1 MFKFFYKF
9 FLIFLITVSFLII
22 FFTYFGVET
31 SRFDA
36 LIKSKANDIN
46 RFVKLDF
53 KNTKIHLNP
62 LKLNLSVRLQKP
74 KILVKYDQISLSKLD
89 FFIPLKSFL
98 TSDFILQRSEVSFSK
113 NDIKDLIKITN
124 IFIPK
129 ILNKK
134 LNKIFHQ
141 GSLEGKFIIPF
152 TKDGTIDKEY
162 SFEGKISDAS
172 INISKELQLKDFT
185 TEINHRILNSG
196 NSFSTKVIKGTL
208 YDLDLSGSE
217 IKLNRS
223 LNINK
228 FKNLLRTKG
237 NFSFDQIKKIT
248 KFFSI
253 NLNKFKE
260 INGQVDLST
269 KIDFNFTKQFKIKN
283 LKYHTEGNLHNV
295 KIEIINK
302 NTIKNYLPDYE
313 NKLFL
318 KETKITLSNL
328 ENHQSAEFAGLIKVK
343 DYFDNFKIKEHYN
356 SKEKS
361 YNFNGNFD
369 LTKTKIKISN
379 LNYKKDNKSKSK
391 VSFDIKFKPNKY
403 IVIKNLNF
411 VESKTAILL
420 SKLKLNKRFEIDDIS
435 KIRIKT
441 YKENNKNN
449 DFSINKSKK
458 TLILGKIFDAQ
469 PLLKLIFNN
478 NDQKVFSK
486 KFNSDLKINLEKVLT
501 GTDDD
506 VSSIGM
512 IATISNGSYE
522 KLSLKG
528 NFSESEIVEI
538 SIYQVEK
545 DKKTL
550 HVISDRARPF
560 IKNFKFIK
568 GFEGGRLEYESIIS
582 KNNSNSS
589 LTIND
594 FTVSKVPVLTKLLT
608 LASLQG
614 IADTLTGEGIRF
626 ESFEMKTNSKDNLL
640 TIEDALAMGPAI
652 SILLE
657 GYVDKGKTVSLRG
670 TLVPATKLNSIIA
683 NIPLVGEILVGK
695 KAGEGVVG
703 VSFKMK
709 GSPDDIKTTV
719 NPIKT
724 LTPRFIV
731 RAVEKMKKKKENK
744 SK

>member
-53 KNTKIHLNP
+53 NNTKIHLNP

-74 KILVKYDQISLSKLD
+74 KILVKNDKISLSKLD

-98 TSDFILQRSEVSFSK
+98 TSDFILQRLEVSFSK

-134 LNKIFHQ
+134 INKIFYK

-152 TKDGTIDKEY
+152 AKDGTIDKDY

-172 INISKELQLKDFT
+172 INISKELKLKDFT

-223 LNINK
+223 LKINK

-237 NFSFDQIKKIT
+237 NLSFEQIKKIT
-248 KFFSI
+248 KFFSL

-260 INGQVDLST
+260 INGQIDLST

-318 KETKITLSNL
+318 KETKIILSNL
-328 ENHQSAEFAGLIKVK
+328 ENYQSAEFAGLIKVK
-343 DYFDNFKIKEHYN
+343 DYFDKFKIKEHYN
-356 SKEKS
+356 SKDKS

-411 VESKTAILL
+411 VESKTAILF

-594 FTVSKVPVLTKLLT
+594 FNVSKVPALTKLLT

-614 IADTLTGEGIRF
+614 IADTLSGEGIRF
-626 ESFEMKTNSKDNLL
+626 ESFEMKTNSKNNLL

-703 VSFKMK
+703 VSFKIK
-709 GSPDDIKTTV
+709 GSPDNIKTTV

>member
-134 LNKIFHQ
+134 INKIFYK

-152 TKDGTIDKEY
+152 AKDGTIDKDY

-172 INISKELQLKDFT
+172 INISKELKLKDFT

-223 LNINK
+223 LKINK
-228 FKNLLRTKG
+228 FKNLLRTKW
-237 NFSFDQIKKIT
+237 NLSFEQIKKIT
-248 KFFSI
+248 KFFSL

-260 INGQVDLST
+260 INGQIDLST

-379 LNYKKDNKSKSK
+379 LNYKKDNKSQSK

-486 KFNSDLKINLEKVLT
+486 KFNSDLKINLDKVLT

-550 HVISDRARPF
+550 QVISDRARPF
-560 IKNFKFIK
+560 VKNFKFIK

-594 FTVSKVPVLTKLLT
+594 FNVSKVPALTKLLT

-614 IADTLTGEGIRF
+614 IADTLSGEGIRF
-626 ESFEMKTNSKDNLL
+626 ESFEMKTNSKNNLL

-703 VSFKMK
+703 VSFKIK

>member
-1 MFKFFYKF
+1 MQ
-9 FLIFLITVSFLII
+9 
-22 FFTYFGVET
+22 
-31 SRFDA
+31 
-36 LIKSKANDIN
+36 
-46 RFVKLDF
+46 
-53 KNTKIHLNP
+53 
-62 LKLNLSVRLQKP
+62 RL
-74 KILVKYDQISLSKLD
+74 
-89 FFIPLKSFL
+89 
-98 TSDFILQRSEVSFSK
+98 EVSFSK

-134 LNKIFHQ
+134 INKIFYK

-152 TKDGTIDKEY
+152 AKDGTIDKDY

-172 INISKELQLKDFT
+172 INISKELKLKDFT

-223 LNINK
+223 LKINK

-318 KETKITLSNL
+318 KETKIILSNL
-328 ENHQSAEFAGLIKVK
+328 ENYQSAEFAGLIKVK

-356 SKEKS
+356 SKDKS

-478 NDQKVFSK
+478 NDKKVFSK
-486 KFNSDLKINLEKVLT
+486 NFNSDLKINLDKVLT

-670 TLVPATKLNSIIA
+670 TLVPATKLNSIIS

-709 GSPDDIKTTV
+709 GPPKDIKTTI

-731 RAVEKMKKKKENK
+731 RAVEKLKKKKQEQAK
-744 SK
+744 

>member
-1 MFKFFYKF
+1 MFRFFYKF
-9 FLIFLITVSFLII
+9 FLILLVTISFLII

-31 SRFDA
+31 TRFDI

-74 KILVKYDQISLSKLD
+74 KILVKDDQILLSKLD

-134 LNKIFHQ
+134 LNKIFHK

-162 SFEGKISDAS
+162 SFEGKILDAS
-172 INISKELQLKDFT
+172 INISKELKLKDFT
-185 TEINHRILNSG
+185 TEINHRILNRG
-196 NSFSTKVIKGTL
+196 NIFSIKVIKGTL
-208 YDLDLSGSE
+208 YDLDLSGSA
-217 IKLNRS
+217 ITLNRS
-223 LNINK
+223 LNLNK
-228 FKNLLRTKG
+228 FKNLIKTKG
-237 NFSFDQIKKIT
+237 NLTFDQIKKIT
-248 KFFSI
+248 KLFSI

-260 INGQVDLST
+260 INGQVDLLT
-269 KIDFNFTKQFKIKN
+269 KVDFNFTKQFKIKN
-283 LKYHTEGNLHNV
+283 LKYHTEGNLYNA

-328 ENHQSAEFAGLIKVK
+328 ENYQSAEFVGLIKVK
-343 DYFDNFKIKEHYN
+343 DYFENFKIKEHYN

-411 VESKTAILL
+411 IESKTAIFL
-420 SKLKLNKRFEIDDIS
+420 SNLKLNERFEIDDIS
-435 KIRIKT
+435 KIQIKT

-449 DFSINKSKK
+449 DFSINKTQK

-478 NDQKVFSK
+478 NDKKVFSK
-486 KFNSDLKINLEKVLT
+486 NFNSELKINLDKVLT

-506 VSSIGM
+506 VFSIGM
-512 IATISNGSYE
+512 IATVSNGSYE

-528 NFSESEIVEI
+528 NFSESEIIEI
-538 SIYQVEK
+538 SIYQVDK

-550 HVISDRARPF
+550 QVISDRARPF
-560 IKNFKFIK
+560 VKNFKFIK
-568 GFEGGRLEYESIIS
+568 GFEGGRLEYESIIT

-594 FTVSKVPVLTKLLT
+594 FNVSKVPALTKLLT
-608 LASLQG
+608 LASLKG
-614 IADTLTGEGIRF
+614 IADTLSGEGIRF
-626 ESFEMKTNSKDNLL
+626 ESFEMKTNSKNNLL

-683 NIPLVGEILVGK
+683 NIPLIGEILVGK

-709 GSPDDIKTTV
+709 GSPEDIKTTV

>member
-53 KNTKIHLNP
+53 NNTKIHLNP

-74 KILVKYDQISLSKLD
+74 KILVKNDKISLSKLD

-98 TSDFILQRSEVSFSK
+98 TSDFILQRLEVSFSK

-134 LNKIFHQ
+134 INKIFYK

-152 TKDGTIDKEY
+152 AKDGTIDKDY

-172 INISKELQLKDFT
+172 INISKELKLKDFT

-223 LNINK
+223 LKINK

-237 NFSFDQIKKIT
+237 NLSFEQINKIT
-248 KFFSI
+248 KFFSL

-260 INGQVDLST
+260 INGQIDLST

-318 KETKITLSNL
+318 KDTKIILSNL
-328 ENHQSAEFAGLIKVK
+328 ESYQSAEFAGLIKVK

-356 SKEKS
+356 SKDKS

-391 VSFDIKFKPNKY
+391 VSFDIKFKPNKN

-486 KFNSDLKINLEKVLT
+486 KFNSDLKINLDKVLT

-594 FTVSKVPVLTKLLT
+594 FNVSKVPALTKLLT

-614 IADTLTGEGIRF
+614 IADTLSGEGIRF
-626 ESFEMKTNSKDNLL
+626 ESFEMKTNSKNNLL

-703 VSFKMK
+703 VSFKIK
-709 GSPDDIKTTV
+709 GSPDNIKTTV

>member
-53 KNTKIHLNP
+53 NNTKIHLNP

-74 KILVKYDQISLSKLD
+74 KILVKNDKISLSKLD

-98 TSDFILQRSEVSFSK
+98 TSDFILQRLEVSFSK

-134 LNKIFHQ
+134 INKIFYK

-152 TKDGTIDKEY
+152 AKDGTIDKDY

-172 INISKELQLKDFT
+172 INISKELKLKDFT

-237 NFSFDQIKKIT
+237 NLSFEQINKIT
-248 KFFSI
+248 KFFSL

-260 INGQVDLST
+260 INGQIDLST

-318 KETKITLSNL
+318 KETKIILSNL
-328 ENHQSAEFAGLIKVK
+328 ENYQSAEFAGLIKVK

-356 SKEKS
+356 SKDKS

-391 VSFDIKFKPNKY
+391 VSFDIKFKPNKN

-420 SKLKLNKRFEIDDIS
+420 SQLKLNKRFEIDDIS

-486 KFNSDLKINLEKVLT
+486 KFNSDLKINLDKVLT

-594 FTVSKVPVLTKLLT
+594 FNVSKVPALTKLLT

-614 IADTLTGEGIRF
+614 IADTLSGEGIRF
-626 ESFEMKTNSKDNLL
+626 ESFEMKTNSKNNLL

-703 VSFKMK
+703 VSFKIK
-709 GSPDDIKTTV
+709 GSPDNIKTTV

>member
-53 KNTKIHLNP
+53 NNTKIHLNP

-74 KILVKYDQISLSKLD
+74 KILVKNDKISLSKLD

-98 TSDFILQRSEVSFSK
+98 TSDFILQRLEVSFSK

-134 LNKIFHQ
+134 INKIFYK

-152 TKDGTIDKEY
+152 AKDGTIDKDY

-172 INISKELQLKDFT
+172 INISKELKLKDFT

-237 NFSFDQIKKIT
+237 NLSFEQINKIT
-248 KFFSI
+248 KFFSL

-260 INGQVDLST
+260 INGQIDLST

-318 KETKITLSNL
+318 KDTKIILSNL
-328 ENHQSAEFAGLIKVK
+328 ENYQSAEFAGLIKVK

-356 SKEKS
+356 SKDKS

-391 VSFDIKFKPNKY
+391 VSFDIKFKPNKN

-486 KFNSDLKINLEKVLT
+486 KFNSDLKINLDKVLT

-594 FTVSKVPVLTKLLT
+594 FNVSKVPALTKLLT

-614 IADTLTGEGIRF
+614 IADTLSGEGIRF
-626 ESFEMKTNSKDNLL
+626 ESFEMKTNSKNNLL

-703 VSFKMK
+703 VSFKIK
-709 GSPDDIKTTV
+709 GSPDNIKTTV

>member
-53 KNTKIHLNP
+53 NNTKIHLNP

-74 KILVKYDQISLSKLD
+74 KILVKNDKISLSKLD

-98 TSDFILQRSEVSFSK
+98 TSDFILQRLEVSFSK

-134 LNKIFHQ
+134 INKIFYK

-152 TKDGTIDKEY
+152 AKDGTIDKDY

-172 INISKELQLKDFT
+172 INISKELKLKDFT

-223 LNINK
+223 LKINK

-237 NFSFDQIKKIT
+237 NLSFEQINKIT
-248 KFFSI
+248 KFFSL

-260 INGQVDLST
+260 INGQIDLST

-318 KETKITLSNL
+318 KDTKIILSNL
-328 ENHQSAEFAGLIKVK
+328 ESYQSAEFAGLIKVK

-356 SKEKS
+356 SKDKS

-486 KFNSDLKINLEKVLT
+486 KFNSDLKINLDKVLT

-594 FTVSKVPVLTKLLT
+594 FNVSKVPALTKLLT

-614 IADTLTGEGIRF
+614 IADTLSGEGIRF
-626 ESFEMKTNSKDNLL
+626 ESFEMKTNSKNNLL

-703 VSFKMK
+703 VSFKIK
-709 GSPDDIKTTV
+709 GSPDNIKTTV